1 MTSGLSMLDE
11 TLRGCRVLDLS
22 QYLPGPY
29 ATRLLADL
37 GADVIKI
44 EPPGGDPMRT
54 FIFLDDD
61 GLSPLYKQV
70 NAGKTV
76 VRLDLKSESGRSRFT
91 ELVKVADVLLESYR
105 PGVMERLG
113 FSAAHLQALNPRL
126 VHCALSGFGQNGP
139 DSQRAGH
146 DLTYM
151 ALSGMLHH
159 TGTLETPVIPFPP
172 VSDYASGQQA
182 ANLILAA
189 LLRRERQGDGCCI
202 DTSIFETVLSW
213 QSFGQAGVGRAGCSF
228 EPGRGL
234 ITGGMACYQIYRT
247 ADEKFVVLGALED
260 KFWQAFCTAIERP
273 QWIARQHEPMPQAA
287 LIGEL
292 RALFITAPRDNWM
305 ELLTGTDCCFEPLLD
320 PQEVAGH
327 PHVISRQLLEPAQG
341 AALPAEIRFPAKVNG
356 QTLRPRQPLR
366 EVSVEAIAA
375 DWLLEREPLGL
386 SFNRL

>member
-1 MTSGLSMLDE
+1 MTFGQSMLDE

-76 VRLDLKSESGRSRFT
+76 VRLDLKSERGRSRFT
-91 ELVKVADVLLESYR
+91 ELLKVADVLLESYR

-113 FSAAHLQALNPRL
+113 FSPAHLQALNPRL
-126 VHCALSGFGQNGP
+126 VHCALSGFGQDGP
-139 DSQRAGH
+139 AGQRGGH

-189 LLRRERQGDGCCI
+189 LLRRERQGDGCTI

-213 QSFGQAGVGRAGCSF
+213 QSFGQAGVGRAGCSL

-234 ITGGMACYQIYRT
+234 ITGGVACYQIYRT

-260 KFWQAFCTAIERP
+260 KFWQAFCTAVARP
-273 QWIARQHEPMPQAA
+273 QWLARQHEPMPQTA
-287 LIGEL
+287 LIREL
-292 RALFITAPRDNWM
+292 RALFATAPRDAWVQR
-305 ELLTGTDCCFEPLLD
+305 LAGTDCCFEPLLD
-320 PQEVAGH
+320 PEEVAGH
-327 PHVISRQLLEPAQG
+327 AQVMSRQLLEPAQG
-341 AALPAEIRFPAKVNG
+341 EALPAEIRFPAKING
-356 QTLRPRQPLR
+356 RTSRPRKPLR
-366 EVSVEAIAA
+366 EVSVETVAA
-375 DWLLEREPLGL
+375 DWLPGREKSACP
-386 SFNRL
+386 